1 MPVYDIACDSMQE
14 CGHFEDVII
23 PLAELDD
30 AICPSCGGPI
40 RRLPRPVR
48 TVGPM
53 PSKPLTIKQIDR
65 SFESPA
71 ELRQYQKE
79 NPDAQILSPDSKQWK
94 AKVARVRADA
104 QQQAKKAGYRDL
116 EDMQA
121 RKWNKT
127 PDGRA
132 IK

>member
-1 MPVYDIACDSMQE
+1 MPLYDIACDSAQE
-14 CGHFEDVII
+14 CGHFSDVFI
-23 PLAELDD
+23 PLSELDI
-30 AICPSCGGPI
+30 AVCPSCGGPI

-53 PSKPLTIKQIDR
+53 PSKPLTIKQIGR
-65 SFESPA
+65 SFESAA

-79 NPDAQILSPDSKQWK
+79 NPDAQIVAPGSKQWQK
-94 AKVARVRADA
+94 KLDSVRASC
-104 QQQAKKAGYRDL
+104 QKQARDEGYRDL

-127 PDGRA
+127 PDGRD

>member
-1 MPVYDIACDSMQE
+1 MPVYDIACASAQE
-14 CGHFEDVII
+14 CGHFSDVII
-23 PLAELDD
+23 PLAKLDE
-30 AICPSCGGPI
+30 AVCPSCAGPI

-53 PSKPLTIKQIDR
+53 PSKPLTIKQIGR
-65 SFESPA
+65 SFESA
-71 ELRQYQKE
+71 SELRQYQKE
-79 NPDAQILSPDSKQWK
+79 NPDAQIVAPNSKQWRE
-94 AKVARVRADA
+94 KVASVRADC
-104 QQQAKKAGYRDL
+104 QKQARDEGYRDL

-127 PDGRA
+127 PDGQT